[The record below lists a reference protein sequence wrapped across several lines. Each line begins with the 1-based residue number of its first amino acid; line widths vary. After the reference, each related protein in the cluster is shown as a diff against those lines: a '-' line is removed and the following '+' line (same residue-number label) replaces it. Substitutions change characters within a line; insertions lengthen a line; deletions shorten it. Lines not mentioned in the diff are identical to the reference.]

1 MSKKLNATEK
11 LATTAAGEAKV
22 DNKAAAAAV
31 AAAQAEAFAGSIVQ
45 QLDVLSV
52 RREQWEATDYK
63 KANDG
68 LYALLADCLGVF
80 QARFVKGTDAEQKAL
95 RSSLMQRLQAD
106 GVRVVKTSTTLTML
120 ARYVFNSDRKR
131 AQGYGN
137 VLAAAVSHGVDA
149 SGFAA
154 WVVQQGGLEE
164 IKRLMVKKPEAVAR
178 QAAVKT
184 ATVAVKGELE
194 LNTLQP
200 LAHVGINGLTGN
212 YAVLLAKPNV
222 AGGVDIVG
230 SLSEVNDAL
239 VNALVLRMAKQQVDK
254 AAADAELGRQ
264 VAKEQGDLLAAA
276 NDELNGPGYQG
287 GWLA

>member
-276 NDELNGPGYQG
+276 NDEQQRMVANG
-287 GWLA
+287 

>member
-11 LATTAAGEAKV
+11 LANTTAVEAKV
-22 DNKAAAAAV
+22 DKKAA

-45 QLDVLSV
+45 QLDVLSA

-68 LYALLADCLGVF
+68 LYALLADCLDVF
-80 QARFVKGTDAEQKAL
+80 QARFVKGTEQDQKAL
-95 RSSLMQRLQAD
+95 RASLMQRLQAD

-131 AQGYGN
+131 AQGYGY
-137 VLAAAVSHGVDA
+137 VLAAAVSYEKTA
-149 SGFAA
+149 AEFPA
-154 WVVQQGGLEE
+154 WVVEQGGLEE
-164 IKRLMVKKPEAVAR
+164 IKRKMVKSEAAKAKQEAVKA
-178 QAAVKT
+178 
-184 ATVAVKGELE
+184 ATVSVKGEVE

-200 LAHVGINGLTGN
+200 LAHVDIEGLTGN

-222 AGGVDIVG
+222 QGGVDIVG

-239 VNALVLRMAKQQVDK
+239 VNALILRMAKLQVTK
-254 AAADAELGRQ
+254 AEADAAVGRQ
-264 VAKEQGDLLAAA
+264 IAKEHGDLLAVA
-276 NDELNGPGYQG
+276 NDEQQRLAANG
-287 GWLA
+287 

>member
-11 LATTAAGEAKV
+11 LANTTAVEAKV
-22 DNKAAAAAV
+22 DKKAA

-45 QLDVLSV
+45 QLDVLSA

-68 LYALLADCLGVF
+68 LYALLADCLDVF
-80 QARFVKGTDAEQKAL
+80 QARFVKGAEQDQKAL
-95 RSSLMQRLQAD
+95 RASLMQRLQAD

-131 AQGYGN
+131 AQGYGY
-137 VLAAAVSHGVDA
+137 VLAAAVSHGIEAKDFA
-149 SGFAA
+149 S
-154 WVVQQGGLEE
+154 WVVQQGGIEE
-164 IKRLMVKKPEAVAR
+164 IKRKMVKSEAAKAKQEAVKA
-178 QAAVKT
+178 
-184 ATVAVKGELE
+184 ATVSVKGEVE

-200 LAHVGINGLTGN
+200 LAHVDIEGLTGN

-222 AGGVDIVG
+222 QGGVDIVG

-239 VNALVLRMAKQQVDK
+239 VNALILRMAKLQVSK
-254 AAADAELGRQ
+254 AEADAAVGRQ
-264 VAKEQGDLLAAA
+264 IAKEHGDLLAVA
-276 NDELNGPGYQG
+276 NDEQQRLAANG
-287 GWLA
+287 